1 MFRFSPVDKT
11 PWPEGKEWFH
21 CTGPNTAG
29 YLDAGGFCDVRTKS
43 MNIVTQSMLLYAQ
56 SRARAK
62 RKR

>member
-29 YLDAGGFCDVRTKS
+29 YLDAGGFCDERTKS
-43 MNIVTQSMLLYAQ
+43 MNIVT
-56 SRARAK
+56 
-62 RKR
+62 